1 MTQDVFCYL
10 CTMFVRK
17 KKNRTGTISVVVVD
31 KSHGGYKEVK
41 SFGVVSSDEEADV
54 LSMRAREWISA
65 YGGQQVLDF
74 GRNDVQERELKDAE
88 RAFANIDSVFMN
100 APQMILNPIYDSIGF
115 NRIPDEVL
123 RHLVIA
129 RICQPMSKLA
139 TVDYLKSHFDEDT
152 SLDQIYY
159 YMDKLYNT
167 QRELVQQISVEHT
180 RKVLG
185 GCVGIVFYD
194 CTTLYFESFIR
205 DKLCEPGF
213 SKDGKSKENQIVIG
227 LLVSAGGY
235 PLAYSVFCGSQY
247 EGFTM
252 VPVVDDFVARFHLK
266 DVVVVADSGLMT
278 KKNVKLLQTGKYKY
292 ILGAR
297 IRNEA
302 KEVRE
307 WVLSLEKVEGTCYEY
322 EREQIVP
329 DPDSKEPGA
338 TLKIK
343 ERLIV
348 TYSKDRAKKDAENR
362 KRGIERLKRD
372 FGSGIVKKENIN
384 KRGYNKFLEI
394 TNDVGIV
401 INEEKIAEDEK
412 WDGWKGYV
420 TNTVIVAKEV
430 VSQYHGLWVVERAF
444 RVTKGNLEARPV
456 FHFTS
461 RRIEAHI
468 CICFI
473 AYKVYKELERILK
486 LMKFPL
492 SVDKALEIAKTIPT
506 ITMRLPY
513 NQQKLTK
520 TLFLTEEQQSI
531 KPLFDLKK
539 YFG

>member
-1 MTQDVFCYL
+1 
-10 CTMFVRK
+10 MFVRK
-17 KKNRTGTISVVVVD
+17 KRNRTGTTSVVVVD
-31 KSHGGYKEVK
+31 KSHGGFKEVK
-41 SFGVVSSDEEADV
+41 NFGAVSSDEEADI
-54 LSMRAREWISA
+54 LYMRAREWISTYA
-65 YGGQQVLDF
+65 GQQVMDF
-74 GRNDVQERELKDAE
+74 GRNDVQECELEDAE
-88 RAFANIDSVFMN
+88 RTFSNIDSVFMN
-100 APQMILNPIYDSIGF
+100 APRMILDPIYDSIGF

-123 RHLVIA
+123 RSLVIA

-139 TVDYLKSHFDEDT
+139 TVDYLKSHFNEDT
-152 SLDQIYY
+152 SLGQIYY

-167 QRELVQQISVEHT
+167 QQELVQQINVEHT
-180 RKVLG
+180 RRILG
-185 GCVGIVFYD
+185 GSVGIVFYD

-213 SKDGKSKENQIVIG
+213 SKDGKSRENQIVIG

-235 PLAYSVFCGSQY
+235 PLAYPVFCGSQY

-252 VPVVDDFVARFHLK
+252 LPVVDDFIRRFQLE

-278 KKNVKLLQTGKYKY
+278 KKNVKLLQTGRYKY

-307 WVLSLEKVEGTCYEY
+307 WILSLEKAEGACYEY
-322 EREQIVP
+322 EREQAVH
-329 DPDSKEPGA
+329 DPDSKDPKA
-338 TLKIK
+338 MLKTK
-343 ERLIV
+343 ERLV
-348 TYSKDRAKKDAENR
+348 LTYSKDRAKNDAENR
-362 KRGIERLKRD
+362 KRGIERLRHD
-372 FGSGIVKKENIN
+372 FSSGTIKKENIN
-384 KRGYNKFLEI
+384 RRGYNKFLEI

-401 INEEKIAEDEK
+401 INEQRIAEDAK

-420 TNTVIVAKEV
+420 TNAVIEAKEV
-430 VSQYHGLWVVERAF
+430 VSQYHGLWVVEKAF

-456 FHFTS
+456 FHFTP

-486 LMKFPL
+486 LMKFPM

-513 NQQKLTK
+513 NQQKRTK
-520 TLFLTEEQQSI
+520 TLFLTREQQAI
-531 KPLFDLKK
+531 KPLFDLKRH
-539 YFG
+539 FG

>member
-1 MTQDVFCYL
+1 
-10 CTMFVRK
+10 
-17 KKNRTGTISVVVVD
+17 
-31 KSHGGYKEVK
+31 
-41 SFGVVSSDEEADV
+41 
-54 LSMRAREWISA
+54 
-65 YGGQQVLDF
+65 
-74 GRNDVQERELKDAE
+74 
-88 RAFANIDSVFMN
+88 
-100 APQMILNPIYDSIGF
+100 
-115 NRIPDEVL
+115 
-123 RHLVIA
+123 
-129 RICQPMSKLA
+129 
-139 TVDYLKSHFDEDT
+139 
-152 SLDQIYY
+152 
-159 YMDKLYNT
+159 
-167 QRELVQQISVEHT
+167 
-180 RKVLG
+180 
-185 GCVGIVFYD
+185 
-194 CTTLYFESFIR
+194 
-205 DKLCEPGF
+205 
-213 SKDGKSKENQIVIG
+213 
-227 LLVSAGGY
+227 
-235 PLAYSVFCGSQY
+235 
-247 EGFTM
+247 M

-506 ITMRLPY
+506 ITMRLIKEQLPY
-513 NQQKLTK
+513 YESLNL
-520 TLFLTEEQQSI
+520 LFE
-531 KPLFDLKK
+531 
-539 YFG
+539 Y

>member
-1 MTQDVFCYL
+1 
-10 CTMFVRK
+10 MFVRK

-31 KSHGGYKEVK
+31 KNHGGYKEVK
-41 SFGVVSSDEEADV
+41 NFGVVSSDEEADV

-139 TVDYLKSHFDEDT
+139 TVDYLKSHFAEDT
-152 SLDQIYY
+152 SLDRIYY

-252 VPVVDDFVARFHLK
+252 VPVVDDFVARFHLE

-278 KKNVKLLQTGKYKY
+278 KKNVKLLQAGKYKY

-307 WVLSLEKVEGTCYEY
+307 WILSLEKVEDTYYEY
-322 EREQIVP
+322 EREQTVP

-348 TYSKDRAKKDAENR
+348 TYSKDRAKNDAENR
-362 KRGIERLKRD
+362 KRGVERLKRD
-372 FGSGIVKKENIN
+372 FGSGTVKKENIN
-384 KRGYNKFLEI
+384 RRGYNKFLEI

-531 KPLFDLKK
+531 KPLFDLKN

>member
-1 MTQDVFCYL
+1 
-10 CTMFVRK
+10 MFVRK

-31 KSHGGYKEVK
+31 KSHGFKEVK
-41 SFGVVSSDEEADV
+41 NFGVVRTDEEADF
-54 LSMRAREWISA
+54 LCMRAREWIHA
-65 YGGQQVLDF
+65 YGGQQVIDF
-74 GRNDVQERELKDAE
+74 GRNTVQDRELQETE

-100 APQMILNPIYDSIGF
+100 APQLILNPIYDSIGF

-139 TVDYLKSHFDEDT
+139 TVDYLKSHFNEDT

-167 QRELVQQISVEHT
+167 QQETVQQISVEHT
-180 RKVLG
+180 RRILG
-185 GCVGIVFYD
+185 GCIGIVFYD
-194 CTTLYFESFIR
+194 CTTVYFESFIR
-205 DKLCEPGF
+205 DKLCEPSF

-227 LLVSAGGY
+227 LLVSPGGY

-252 VPVVDDFVARFHLK
+252 IPVVDDFVKRFHLE

-278 KKNVKLLQTGKYKY
+278 KKNVLLLQTGKYKY

-302 KEVRE
+302 KEIRE
-307 WVLSLEKVEGTCYEY
+307 WILSQDKKENTYPEY
-322 EREQIVP
+322 EKTHAIP
-329 DPDSKEPGA
+329 DPTPEDPKA
-338 TLKIK
+338 TKVIK
-343 ERLIV
+343 ERLII
-348 TYSKDRAKKDAENR
+348 TYSKDRAKNDAENR
-362 KRGIERLKRD
+362 KRGIERLRRA
-372 FGSGIVKKENIN
+372 FGSGTIKKESIN
-384 KRGYNKFLEI
+384 RRGYNKFLEI
-394 TNDVGIV
+394 TNDVGIT
-401 INEEKIAEDEK
+401 IKEEKIKEDEN
-412 WDGWKGYV
+412 WDGWKGYI
-420 TNTVIVAKEV
+420 TNTDIAAKEV

-444 RVTKGNLEARPV
+444 RITKGNLETRPV

-461 RRIEAHI
+461 KRIEAHI

-473 AYKVYKELERILK
+473 AYKVYKELERIMK

-506 ITMRLPY
+506 VTMKLPY

-520 TLFLTEEQQSI
+520 TLFLTDEQRAI

>member
-1 MTQDVFCYL
+1 M
-10 CTMFVRK
+10 
-17 KKNRTGTISVVVVD
+17 
-31 KSHGGYKEVK
+31 
-41 SFGVVSSDEEADV
+41 
-54 LSMRAREWISA
+54 
-65 YGGQQVLDF
+65 
-74 GRNDVQERELKDAE
+74 
-88 RAFANIDSVFMN
+88 
-100 APQMILNPIYDSIGF
+100 
-115 NRIPDEVL
+115 
-123 RHLVIA
+123 
-129 RICQPMSKLA
+129 
-139 TVDYLKSHFDEDT
+139 
-152 SLDQIYY
+152 
-159 YMDKLYNT
+159 
-167 QRELVQQISVEHT
+167 
-180 RKVLG
+180 
-185 GCVGIVFYD
+185 
-194 CTTLYFESFIR
+194 
-205 DKLCEPGF
+205 
-213 SKDGKSKENQIVIG
+213 
-227 LLVSAGGY
+227 
-235 PLAYSVFCGSQY
+235 
-247 EGFTM
+247 
-252 VPVVDDFVARFHLK
+252 
-266 DVVVVADSGLMT
+266 
-278 KKNVKLLQTGKYKY
+278 QTGKYKY

-531 KPLFDLKK
+531 KPLFDL
-539 YFG
+539 